1 MKHLNFLPGHAAEHL
16 GRDCRVDEDEV
27 GPVHLELGRVD
38 VQLPETE
45 QGADLVAGEDVPVFP
60 AKFLTFGSCHKN
72 SVTETGPMFATCTVP
87 IAFGH
92 GKSVGVRIVGKNV
105 VCAAFVGGVHG
116 EAQGPLALLGVGELH
131 RRKLRVGL

>member
-1 MKHLNFLPGHAAEHL
+1 MSMMNPHVNALNIMSTLNGVPGAAHEADGLLVAEQDRLAVVALEAVRAVGHPLEPGERLLEDHPLLPGHAAEHL

-60 AKFLTFGSCHKN
+60 TRPSICKFDCREF
-72 SVTETGPMFATCTVP
+72 M
-87 IAFGH
+87 
-92 GKSVGVRIVGKNV
+92 
-105 VCAAFVGGVHG
+105 CACI
-116 EAQGPLALLGVGELH
+116 
-131 RRKLRVGL
+131 